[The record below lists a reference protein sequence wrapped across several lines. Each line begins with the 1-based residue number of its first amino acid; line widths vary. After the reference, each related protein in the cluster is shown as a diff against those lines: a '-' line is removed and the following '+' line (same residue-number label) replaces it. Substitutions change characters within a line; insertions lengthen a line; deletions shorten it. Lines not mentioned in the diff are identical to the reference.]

1 MKALLPPILFV
12 CISAT
17 CFGQCN
23 SFYPLKEN
31 VRYEYDHFDRKEKL
45 SLRMSQTVRNI
56 TGSGTNMSATLF
68 QEMFDPKKGD
78 KIASSEHVWKCEDG
92 TLHFDMKSMALN
104 MDNIQQMNMGEAGW
118 SLDVTGDALDL
129 PTDLQVGQT
138 LKDVSYHIKMTMS
151 GVNIMNRTFNV
162 KERKVESQESVTTP
176 AGTFDCY
183 KVTFITVS
191 EGGIGSGTIKTA
203 MWYAKDAGLIKAE
216 NYKEDGKLIGRQVL
230 AKLSKV

>member
-1 MKALLPPILFV
+1 MKTLMLLLLFV
-12 CISAT
+12 CLANA

-31 VRYEYDHFDRKEKL
+31 MRYEYDHFDRKEKL
-45 SLRMSQTVRNI
+45 SLRMSQIFKNI
-56 TGSGTNMSATLF
+56 TGSGTNMSATLA

-78 KIASSEHVWKCEDG
+78 KIASSELVWECKDG

-104 MDNIQQMNMGEAGW
+104 MDNIQQMNMGDAGM
-118 SLDVTGDALDL
+118 SVDVTGDELDL

-138 LKDVSYHIKMTMS
+138 LRDVSYHIKMTMS
-151 GVNIMNRTFNV
+151 GVNLMNRTFNV
-162 KERKVESQESVTTP
+162 KERKVEAQESVTTP

-183 KVTFITVS
+183 KITFITVS
-191 EGGIGSGTIKTA
+191 EGGIGSGTVKTA

-216 NYKEDGKLIGRQVL
+216 NYKEDGKMISRQVL
-230 AKLSKV
+230 AKLSKA